1 MGNNRNKMGECLH
14 NIRKSAKLKM
24 KAISK
29 EQSEL
34 ESRINEC
41 KKSLAT
47 INEFKKKNR
56 IPQAVLQAILRGQDE
71 LEEEHYML
79 ASEIFTRP
87 KLCGPRLGVGS
98 QVIVVVVGVVIIQTS
113 RKSLGFQKP
122 SSST

>member
-1 MGNNRNKMGECLH
+1 MTRARSMGNNMSKMGECLH
-14 NIRKSAKLKM
+14 NIRKSAKLKI
-24 KAISK
+24 KTITK

-47 INEFKKKNR
+47 INEFKEKNE

-79 ASEIFTRP
+79 ASEIFDYS
-87 KLCGPRLGVGS
+87 S
-98 QVIVVVVGVVIIQTS
+98 QMAEALIQVMELAKICKCPNCS
-113 RKSLGFQKP
+113 
-122 SSST
+122 